1 MATRFELVLQGEDEV
16 WLRAAGEAALA
27 EIDRLEAQLSFYR
40 PSSEISHLNARAAA
54 GPVQVEPRLFRLLQT
69 AKDLHARTD
78 GAFDLTVAPLMR
90 CWGFVNDTGHL
101 PDPAA
106 LAEARART
114 GMHLVTLDETDFTV
128 RYERPGVL
136 LDLGG
141 IGKGYAVDE
150 AMAVLA
156 EAGVERAFLHGG
168 TSTIAA
174 LGQPGE
180 AAPWTVA
187 LPRPG
192 AAGNAEGSDVLA
204 VIPLKDASLSVSAV
218 WGKAFVAD
226 GKVYGHV
233 IDPRTGS
240 PVEGAV
246 LAAVVTASA
255 TESDALSTAL
265 LVLGRS
271 GPAVLRDFGNDIR
284 TLVLLPNGADGGFEV
299 VEHGISV
306 NR

>member
-1 MATRFELVLQGEDEV
+1 
-16 WLRAAGEAALA
+16 
-27 EIDRLEAQLSFYR
+27 
-40 PSSEISHLNARAAA
+40 
-54 GPVQVEPRLFRLLQT
+54 
-69 AKDLHARTD
+69 
-78 GAFDLTVAPLMR
+78 
-90 CWGFVNDTGHL
+90 FVNDTGHL

-187 LPRPG
+187 LLPEGGDGAG
-192 AAGNAEGSDVLA
+192 AAVQERHHHRRPRAARRS
-204 VIPLKDASLSVSAV
+204 SALDRRPATPRRRRQRGGV
-218 WGKAFVAD
+218 GRARGHPAQRRVA
-226 GKVYGHV
+226 
-233 IDPRTGS
+233 
-240 PVEGAV
+240 
-246 LAAVVTASA
+246 L
-255 TESDALSTAL
+255 
-265 LVLGRS
+265 
-271 GPAVLRDFGNDIR
+271 
-284 TLVLLPNGADGGFEV
+284 
-299 VEHGISV
+299 
-306 NR
+306 